1 MRLQNMRHHVADLNF
16 TYLPG
21 DGIGP
26 EVGAASIAVL
36 DAVAD
41 RFGHTLNIEQ
51 HLVGGAAID
60 AGLKPLPDASFE
72 SCQRTG
78 AILLGAVG
86 GPKWDHLKGEDRPE
100 LGSLLPLRKR
110 LNLYANIRPC
120 KPYPAL
126 IDRAPLKRER
136 LEGVDFVVM
145 RELTGGIY
153 FGEKGRD
160 GSPDNRGAYDEC
172 RYSEAEVRRIAVK
185 GFELAM
191 QRRKKVT
198 SVDKSNVLETSR
210 LWRETVIDVAK
221 EYPEVELE
229 HLLVDAMTMHMLT
242 RGQDFDVILTENMFG
257 DILTDEASVLCG
269 SMGVIPSASL
279 SDGRMGMF
287 EPIHGSAPDIAGQ
300 GKANPLAMIL
310 SAAWMLRLT
319 FGLDAE
325 AAAIEAAVAQAL
337 ADGQTTG
344 DLGGS
349 LSTSEVGAHIVQT
362 ISKTIYHAAS

>member
-1 MRLQNMRHHVADLNF
+1 MTTISF

-26 EVGAASIAVL
+26 EVGAATLTVL
-36 DAVAD
+36 DAVAAKFNHALD
-41 RFGHTLNIEQ
+41 VDE
-51 HLVGGAAID
+51 HLIGGAAID
-60 AGLKPLPDASFE
+60 AGLKPLPDDTLG
-72 SCQRTG
+72 SCRRNG

-86 GPKWDHLKGEDRPE
+86 GPKWDHLKGSDRPE
-100 LGSLLPLRKR
+100 LGALLPLRKE
-110 LNLYANIRPC
+110 LNLYANIRPAR
-120 KPYPAL
+120 PHPAL
-126 IDRAPLKRER
+126 IDRAPLKKEF
-136 LEGVDFVVM
+136 LDGVDFVVM

-153 FGEKGRD
+153 FGKKGT
-160 GSPDNRGAYDEC
+160 DNLGAYDEC
-172 RYSEAEVRRIAVK
+172 RYSEDEVRRIAIK
-185 GFELAM
+185 AFDLA
-191 QRRKKVT
+191 RKRKKKVT

-210 LWRETVIDVAK
+210 LWRRVVEEIAAGYED
-221 EYPEVELE
+221 VELE

-279 SDGRMGMF
+279 SDGTTGLY

-319 FGLDAE
+319 FGLEKD
-325 AAAIEAAVAQAL
+325 AAAIEAAVDAAL
-337 ADGQTTG
+337 YGGHTTA

-349 LSTSEVGAHIVQT
+349 LSTAEVGVWIAEHVGGI
-362 ISKTIYHAAS
+362 A

>member
-1 MRLQNMRHHVADLNF
+1 MNINF

-26 EVGAASIAVL
+26 EVGEAAIEVL
-36 DAVAD
+36 NAVAVK
-41 RFGHTLNIEQ
+41 FGHTLEPEH

-60 AGLKPLPDASFE
+60 AGQKPLPDESFASCE
-72 SCQRTG
+72 RTG

-86 GPKWDHLKGEDRPE
+86 GPKWDHLKGADRPE

-136 LEGVDFVVM
+136 LEGVDFIVM

-160 GSPDNRGAYDEC
+160 KRGAYDEC
-172 RYSEAEVRRIAVK
+172 RYSASEIRRIAIK
-185 GFELAM
+185 AFDLA
-191 QRRKKVT
+191 QSRRKKVT

-210 LWRETVIDVAK
+210 LWREIVIDVAK
-221 EYPEVELE
+221 SYPDVELE
-229 HLLVDAMTMHMLT
+229 HLLIDAMTMHMLT
-242 RGQDFDVILTENMFG
+242 RAQDFDVILTENMFG

-279 SDGRMGMF
+279 SDGKMGMF

-310 SAAWMLRLT
+310 SAAWMLRLS
-319 FGLDAE
+319 FGLEQE
-325 AAAIEAAVAQAL
+325 AAAIETAVALAL
-337 ADGQTTG
+337 EGNQTTA

-349 LSTSEVGAHIVQT
+349 LNTAGVGHWIAQNV
-362 ISKTIYHAAS
+362 

>member
-1 MRLQNMRHHVADLNF
+1 VAEINF

-36 DAVAD
+36 QSVAVKY
-41 RFGHTLNIEQ
+41 GHELKIEE

-60 AGLKPLPDASFE
+60 AGLKPLPDESFE
-72 SCQRTG
+72 SCERTG

-153 FGEKGRD
+153 FGTKGRD
-160 GSPDNRGAYDEC
+160 ERGAFDEC
-172 RYSEAEVRRIAVK
+172 LYSEAEVRRIAIK
-185 GFELAM
+185 AFDLA
-191 QRRKKVT
+191 QSRRKKVT

-221 EYPEVELE
+221 DYPEVELE

-310 SAAWMLRLT
+310 SAAWMLRLS

-325 AAAIEAAVAQAL
+325 AAAVEAAVASAL
-337 ADGQTTG
+337 EASQTTG
-344 DLGGS
+344 DLGGT
-349 LSTSEVGAHIVQT
+349 LTTSEVGEWIA
-362 ISKTIYHAAS
+362 KTIDNAAS

>member
-1 MRLQNMRHHVADLNF
+1 VNINF
-16 TYLPG
+16 TYVPG

-36 DAVAD
+36 EATAKK
-41 RFGHTLNIEQ
+41 FGHTLSIEE
-51 HLVGGAAID
+51 HLIGGAAID
-60 AGLKPLPDASFE
+60 AGLKPLPDETYAS
-72 SCQRTG
+72 CKKTG

-86 GPKWDHLKGEDRPE
+86 GPKWDHLKGSDRPE
-100 LGSLLPLRKR
+100 LGSLLPLRKN

-126 IDRAPLKRER
+126 IDHAPLKRER
-136 LEGVDFVVM
+136 LEGTDFIVM

-153 FGEKGRD
+153 FGKKGRD
-160 GSPDNRGAYDEC
+160 NLGAYDEC
-172 RYSEAEVRRIAVK
+172 RYSEAEVKRIAIK
-185 GFELAM
+185 AFDLAM
-191 QRRKKVT
+191 TRKKKVT

-210 LWRETVIDVAK
+210 LWRETVIKVA
-221 EYPEVELE
+221 EDYPEVELE

-242 RGQDFDVILTENMFG
+242 KAQSFDVILTENMFG
-257 DILTDEASVLCG
+257 DILTDEASVLVG
-269 SMGVIPSASL
+269 SMGVIPSASI
-279 SDGRMGMF
+279 SDGTVGMY

-319 FGLDAE
+319 FGLTE
-325 AAAIEAAVAQAL
+325 ESAAIEAAVEAAL
-337 ADGQTTG
+337 EQGQTTG

-349 LSTSEVGAHIVQT
+349 LTTSQVGDWIASHVQN
-362 ISKTIYHAAS
+362 

>member
-1 MRLQNMRHHVADLNF
+1 MNINF

-26 EVGAASIAVL
+26 EVGAAAIDVL
-36 DAVAD
+36 NAVAEK
-41 RFGHTLNIEQ
+41 FGHALNAEE

-60 AGLKPLPDASFE
+60 AGLKPLPDESYE
-72 SCQRTG
+72 SCERTG
-78 AILLGAVG
+78 GILLGAVG
-86 GPKWDHLKGEDRPE
+86 GPKWDHLKGEERPE

-136 LEGVDFVVM
+136 LNGVDFVVM

-153 FGEKGRD
+153 FGDKGRD
-160 GSPDNRGAYDEC
+160 DQGAFDMC
-172 RYSEAEVRRIAVK
+172 RYSESEVRRIAVK
-185 GFELAM
+185 AFDLAM
-191 QRRKKVT
+191 TRRKKVT

-210 LWRETVIDVAK
+210 LWRETVINVAK
-221 EYPEVELE
+221 DYPEVELE

-242 RGQDFDVILTENMFG
+242 TAQSFDVVLTENMFG

-310 SAAWMLRLT
+310 SAAWMLRLS

-325 AAAIEAAVAQAL
+325 ASAIEQAVEAAL
-337 ADGQTTG
+337 GGGQTTG

-349 LSTSEVGAHIVQT
+349 LSTSGVGKWIAGHV
-362 ISKTIYHAAS
+362 AA

>member
-1 MRLQNMRHHVADLNF
+1 MNINF

-26 EVGAASIAVL
+26 EVGAAALTVL
-36 DAVAD
+36 NAMAQ
-41 RFGHTLNIEQ
+41 RFGHTLTAEQ

-60 AGLKPLPDASFE
+60 AGEKPLPESSFE
-72 SCQRTG
+72 SCARTG
-78 AILLGAVG
+78 AVLLGAVG
-86 GPKWDHLKGEDRPE
+86 GPKWDHLTGADRPE
-100 LGSLLPLRKR
+100 LGALLPLRKR

-120 KPYPAL
+120 KPYEAL
-126 IDRAPLKRER
+126 LDRAPLKRDR
-136 LEGVDFVVM
+136 LEGTDFVVM

-153 FGEKGRD
+153 FGKKGRD
-160 GSPDNRGAYDEC
+160 GALDNQEAFDEC
-172 RYSEAEVRRIAVK
+172 RYSEAEINRIAIK
-185 GFELAM
+185 AFDLAM
-191 QRRKKVT
+191 TRRKKVT

-210 LWRETVIDVAK
+210 LWRETVERVAK
-221 EYPEVELE
+221 DYPDVELE

-242 RGQDFDVILTENMFG
+242 RPTDFDVVLTENMFG

-279 SDGRMGMF
+279 SDGKVGMF

-310 SAAWMLRLT
+310 SAAWMLRLS

-325 AAAIEAAVAQAL
+325 ATAVEAAVEHAL
-337 ADGQTTG
+337 AEGSVTG
-344 DLGGS
+344 DLGGM
-349 LSTSEVGAHIVQT
+349 LSTSQVGDAVAAHL
-362 ISKTIYHAAS
+362 SA

>member
-1 MRLQNMRHHVADLNF
+1 MNIQFA
-16 TYLPG
+16 YLPG

-26 EVGAASIAVL
+26 EVGAAAMAVL
-36 DAVAD
+36 EAITQ
-41 RFGHTLNIEQ
+41 RFGHTLEAEH

-60 AGLKPLPDASFE
+60 AGEKPLPETSFE

-78 AILLGAVG
+78 AVLLGAVG
-86 GPKWDHLKGEDRPE
+86 GPTWDHLKGADRPE
-100 LGSLLPLRKR
+100 LGALLPLRKR

-120 KPYPAL
+120 KPYDAL
-126 IDRAPLKRER
+126 LDRAPLKRDR
-136 LEGVDFVVM
+136 LEGTDFVVM

-153 FGEKGRD
+153 FGKKGRD
-160 GSPDNRGAYDEC
+160 ADGAYDEC
-172 RYSEAEVRRIAVK
+172 RYSESEVERITIKA
-185 GFELAM
+185 FDLAIT
-191 QRRKKVT
+191 RRKKVT

-210 LWRETVIDVAK
+210 LWRETVERVAK
-221 EYPEVELE
+221 GYPEVELE

-242 RGQDFDVILTENMFG
+242 RPTAFDVVLTENMFG

-279 SDGRMGMF
+279 SDAREDQRVVGLF

-310 SAAWMLRLT
+310 SAAWMLRLS

-325 AAAIEAAVAQAL
+325 AAAIETAVEQAL
-337 ADGQTTG
+337 AAGDVTG
-344 DLGGS
+344 DLGGT
-349 LSTSEVGAHIVQT
+349 LSTDQVGSQIADRVRRAT
-362 ISKTIYHAAS
+362 

>member
-1 MRLQNMRHHVADLNF
+1 MADINF

-26 EVGAASIAVL
+26 EVGAASLDVL
-36 DAVAD
+36 EAVAAK
-41 RFGHTLNIEQ
+41 FGHDLNAEH

-60 AGLKPLPDASFE
+60 AGLKPLPDESFE

-86 GPKWDHLKGEDRPE
+86 GPKWDHLKGQDRPE

-120 KPYPAL
+120 APYPAL

-145 RELTGGIY
+145 RELTGGVY
-153 FGEKGRD
+153 FGDKGRD
-160 GSPDNRGAYDEC
+160 DKGAYDEC
-172 RYSEAEVRRIAVK
+172 RYSEAEVRRITIKA
-185 GFELAM
+185 FDLAM
-191 QRRKKVT
+191 SRRKKVT

-210 LWRETVIDVAK
+210 LWRETVNDVAK
-221 EYPEVELE
+221 SYPEVELE
-229 HLLVDAMTMHMLT
+229 HLLIDAMTMHMLT
-242 RGQDFDVILTENMFG
+242 RAQDFDVVLTENMFG

-269 SMGVIPSASL
+269 SMGVIPSASV
-279 SDGRMGMF
+279 SDGSTGMF

-310 SAAWMLRLT
+310 STAWMLRLS
-319 FGLDAE
+319 FGLETEADAIEHAVE
-325 AAAIEAAVAQAL
+325 AAL
-337 ADGQTTG
+337 SNNQTTG

-349 LSTSEVGAHIVQT
+349 LSTSQVGKWI
-362 ISKTIYHAAS
+362 AAYVGH

>member
-1 MRLQNMRHHVADLNF
+1 MNINF
-16 TYLPG
+16 TYVPG

-26 EVGAASIAVL
+26 EVGAAALVVLKSIAK
-36 DAVAD
+36 
-41 RFGHTLNIEQ
+41 RFDHMLKIED
-51 HLVGGAAID
+51 HLIGGAAID
-60 AGLKPLPDASFE
+60 AGLKPLPDDTFE

-86 GPKWDHLKGEDRPE
+86 GPKWDHLKGAARPE

-136 LEGVDFVVM
+136 LDGVDFVVM

-153 FGEKGRD
+153 FGDKGRD
-160 GSPDNRGAYDEC
+160 AGGAYDEC
-172 RYSEAEVRRIAVK
+172 RYSESEIRRIAVK
-185 GFELAM
+185 AFDLAKT
-191 QRRKKVT
+191 RRRKVT

-210 LWRETVIDVAK
+210 LWRETVNAVA
-221 EYPEVELE
+221 EDYPDIELE

-242 RGQDFDVILTENMFG
+242 RAQDFDLVLTENMFG

-279 SDGRMGMF
+279 SDGRTGLF

-300 GKANPLAMIL
+300 GRANPLAMIL
-310 SAAWMLRLT
+310 SAAWMLRLS
-319 FGLDAE
+319 FGLEAE
-325 AAAIEAAVAQAL
+325 AAAIESAVAEAL
-337 ADGQTTG
+337 AQGKTTG
-344 DLGGS
+344 DLGGE
-349 LSTSEVGAHIVQT
+349 LSTSQVGDWI
-362 ISKTIYHAAS
+362 AARV

>member
-1 MRLQNMRHHVADLNF
+1 MNIHF

-26 EVGAASIAVL
+26 EVGAAALSVL
-36 DAVAD
+36 DAVSA
-41 RFGHTLNIEQ
+41 RFVHTLTVEE

-60 AGLKPLPDASFE
+60 AGLKPLPDDTFA
-72 SCQRTG
+72 SCQTTG

-120 KPYPAL
+120 KPYDGL
-126 IDRAPLKRER
+126 LDRAPLKRDR
-136 LEGVDFVVM
+136 LEGTDFVVM

-153 FGEKGRD
+153 FGAKGRD
-160 GSPDNRGAYDEC
+160 ARGAYDEC
-172 RYSEAEVRRIAVK
+172 RYSEAEVERIAIK
-185 GFELAM
+185 AFDLA
-191 QRRKKVT
+191 QSRRGRVT

-210 LWRETVIDVAK
+210 LWRETVIKVEAR
-221 EYPEVELE
+221 YPEVELE

-242 RGQDFDVILTENMFG
+242 KPTHFDVVLTENMFG

-279 SDGRMGMF
+279 SDGRTGMF
-287 EPIHGSAPDIAGQ
+287 EPIHGSAPDIAGH
-300 GKANPLAMIL
+300 GKANPIAMIL
-310 SAAWMLRLT
+310 SAAWMLRLS
-319 FGLDAE
+319 FDLQDE
-325 AAAIEAAVAQAL
+325 ATAIETAVAQTLEAG
-337 ADGQTTG
+337 DVTG

-349 LSTSEVGAHIVQT
+349 LSTAQVGESVAKRVHG
-362 ISKTIYHAAS
+362 

>member
-1 MRLQNMRHHVADLNF
+1 MNINF

-26 EVGAASIAVL
+26 EVGSAALVVL
-36 DAVAD
+36 NAVAD
-41 RFGHTLNIEQ
+41 RYGHSLTPE
-51 HLVGGAAID
+51 HKLVGGVAID
-60 AGLKPLPDASFE
+60 AGEKPLPEATFE

-86 GPKWDHLKGEDRPE
+86 GPKWDHLKGADRPE
-100 LGSLLPLRKR
+100 LGALLPLRKR

-120 KPYPAL
+120 KPYEGL
-126 IDRAPLKRER
+126 LDRAPLKRDR
-136 LEGVDFVVM
+136 LEGTDFVVM

-153 FGEKGRD
+153 FGHKGRD
-160 GSPDNRGAYDEC
+160 EQGAYDEC
-172 RYSEAEVRRIAVK
+172 RYSEAEVERIAIK
-185 GFELAM
+185 AFDLAL
-191 QRRKKVT
+191 QRRRKVT

-210 LWRETVIDVAK
+210 LWRETVNRVAK
-221 EYPEVELE
+221 DYPDVELE

-242 RGQDFDVILTENMFG
+242 RPTEFDVILTENMFG

-279 SDGRMGMF
+279 SDGKVGMF

-310 SAAWMLRLT
+310 SAAWMLRLS

-325 AAAIEAAVAQAL
+325 AAAIEAAVEGAL
-337 ADGQTTG
+337 NAGEVTG

-349 LSTSEVGAHIVQT
+349 LSTAQVGQAV
-362 ISKTIYHAAS
+362 AARVSV

>member
-1 MRLQNMRHHVADLNF
+1 MKINF
-16 TYLPG
+16 TYVPG

-26 EVGAASIAVL
+26 EVGAVAIAVL
-36 DAVAD
+36 EAMAGK
-41 RFGHTLNIEQ
+41 FGHTLEAEQ
-51 HLVGGAAID
+51 HLIGGAAID
-60 AGLKPLPDASFE
+60 AGLKPLPDETFASCE
-72 SCQRTG
+72 KTG

-86 GPKWDHLKGEDRPE
+86 GPKWDHLKGAERPE
-100 LGSLLPLRKR
+100 LGSLLPLRKN

-136 LEGVDFVVM
+136 LEGTDFVVM

-153 FGEKGRD
+153 FGKKGRD
-160 GSPDNRGAYDEC
+160 NLGAYDEC
-172 RYSEAEVRRIAVK
+172 RYSDAEVERIAIK
-185 GFELAM
+185 AFDLAM

-210 LWRETVIDVAK
+210 LWRETVIKVAAR
-221 EYPEVELE
+221 YPEVELE

-242 RGQDFDVILTENMFG
+242 NAQSFDVVLTENMFG
-257 DILTDEASVLCG
+257 DILTDEASVLAG

-279 SDGRMGMF
+279 SDGMTGMY

-310 SAAWMLRLT
+310 SAAWMLRLS
-319 FGLDAE
+319 FGLDVE
-325 AAAIEAAVAQAL
+325 AAAIEAAVEAAL
-337 ADGQTTG
+337 EDNQTTG
-344 DLGGS
+344 DLGGA
-349 LSTSEVGAHIVQT
+349 LSTAEVGAWIASHVTQK
-362 ISKTIYHAAS
+362 SKND

>member
-1 MRLQNMRHHVADLNF
+1 MTTISF

-26 EVGAASIAVL
+26 EVGAAALHVL
-36 DAVAD
+36 DAIAE
-41 RFGHTLNIEQ
+41 RFQ
-51 HLVGGAAID
+51 HALDVDEHLIGGAAID
-60 AGLKPLPDASFE
+60 AGLKPLPAE
-72 SCQRTG
+72 TLGSCRRSG

-86 GPKWDHLKGEDRPE
+86 GPKWDHLKGADRPE
-100 LGSLLPLRKR
+100 LGALLPLRKE
-110 LNLYANIRPC
+110 LNLYANIRPA
-120 KPYPAL
+120 KPHPAL
-126 IDRAPLKRER
+126 IDKAPLKAEY

-153 FGEKGRD
+153 FGKKGV
-160 GSPDNRGAYDEC
+160 DNLGAYDEC
-172 RYSEAEVRRIAVK
+172 RYSEAEVRRIAIKAFDLAK
-185 GFELAM
+185 G
-191 QRRKKVT
+191 RKQKVT

-210 LWRETVIDVAK
+210 LWRRVVEEVAAD
-221 EYPEVELE
+221 YPDVELD

-242 RGQDFDVILTENMFG
+242 RGQDFDVVLTENMFG

-279 SDGRMGMF
+279 SDGTTGLY

-310 SAAWMLRLT
+310 SAAWMVRLS
-319 FGLDAE
+319 FGLEKE
-325 AAAIEAAVAQAL
+325 AAAIETAVDAALYGGHVTA
-337 ADGQTTG
+337 

-349 LSTSEVGAHIVQT
+349 LSTSEVGDWIARHVKAPHV
-362 ISKTIYHAAS
+362 S

>member
-1 MRLQNMRHHVADLNF
+1 MNINF

-26 EVGAASIAVL
+26 EVGAAAMAVL
-36 DAVAD
+36 EAMAQK
-41 RFGHTLNIEQ
+41 FGHTLETEE

-60 AGLKPLPDASFE
+60 ALSSPLPDETYASCE
-72 SCQRTG
+72 KTG

-86 GPKWDHLKGEDRPE
+86 GPKWDHLKGADRPE
-100 LGSLLPLRKR
+100 LGSLLPLRKN

-126 IDRAPLKRER
+126 LDRAPLKRER
-136 LEGVDFVVM
+136 LEGTDFVVM

-153 FGEKGRD
+153 FGDKGRD
-160 GSPDNRGAYDEC
+160 EAGAYDVC
-172 RYSEAEVRRIAVK
+172 RYSAMEVERIAVK
-185 GFELAM
+185 AFDLAM
-191 QRRKKVT
+191 QRKKKVT

-210 LWRETVIDVAK
+210 LWRETVIKVAAR
-221 EYPEVELE
+221 YPEVELQ

-242 RGQDFDVILTENMFG
+242 HAQDFDVILTENMFG
-257 DILTDEASVLCG
+257 DILTDEASVLAG

-279 SDGRMGMF
+279 SDGSTGMY

-310 SAAWMLRLT
+310 SAAWMLRLS

-325 AAAIEAAVAQAL
+325 AASIEAGVEAAL
-337 ADGQTTG
+337 EAGQITG

-349 LSTSEVGAHIVQT
+349 LSTSQT
-362 ISKTIYHAAS
+362 GDWIAEYVKN